1 MNKAELVLAV
11 QKQLGSESSRADA
24 ERSLNAVLGSIER
37 GLKKDKQVQIV
48 GFGAFNVKARA
59 ARTGRNPQTGAE
71 IRIKASRTVAFR
83 PGKDLKDSL

>member
-11 QKQLGSESSRADA
+11 QKQLGSDTSRTDA
-24 ERSLNAVLGSIER
+24 ERSLNAVLSSLER

-48 GFGAFNVKARA
+48 GFGAFNVKARP

-71 IRIKASRTVAFR
+71 IRIKASRTVTFR
-83 PGKDLKDSL
+83 AGKELKSSL